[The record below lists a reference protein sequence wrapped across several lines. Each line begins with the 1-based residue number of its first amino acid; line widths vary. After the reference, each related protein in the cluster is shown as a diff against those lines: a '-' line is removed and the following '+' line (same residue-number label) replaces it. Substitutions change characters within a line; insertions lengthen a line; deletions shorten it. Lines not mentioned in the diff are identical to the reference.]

1 MKLYLSKKLF
11 ADIRAYIRLDE
22 VWPLPIQTI
31 TKGLL
36 LFFLVTSVL
45 LLIRPE
51 HELNRQVNYI
61 NQTDITTKNQID
73 QFLGSRNIIF
83 DFLFVNQFRRDIN
96 QLKFIKLGKVTR
108 NELFTFELALVEFIP
123 HAYWHRGTDR
133 IAVDLNGNV
142 LTNFTPK
149 QRPVI
154 IEFQEISVRHL
165 LASPNRD
172 ALLVLKLIEDAPLA
186 EELIDKNMTYV
197 FTKSTGLSAQL
208 QNGSTVVLGDS
219 TNIDAKLVVWKIFKP
234 QIDAA
239 DPKNPI
245 QLDLRFKNQ
254 ALVSNNSTTTLTVQ
268 KVLKD

>member
-1 MKLYLSKKLF
+1 
-11 ADIRAYIRLDE
+11 
-22 VWPLPIQTI
+22 
-31 TKGLL
+31 
-36 LFFLVTSVL
+36 
-45 LLIRPE
+45 
-51 HELNRQVNYI
+51 
-61 NQTDITTKNQID
+61 
-73 QFLGSRNIIF
+73 
-83 DFLFVNQFRRDIN
+83 VNQFRRDIN

-219 TNIDAKLVVWKIFKP
+219 TNIDEKLVVWKIFKP